1 MNEQNLIPYDQ
12 RSETEARENGRK
24 GGIASGEAR
33 RRKKTAREYLQK
45 AFETE
50 VRIDLNDGNG
60 EAKHTMKE
68 VALANLALAAS
79 KGDLKSLQYALELI
93 GEAPVTPAE
102 LIAIEYREL
111 ELLIDRL
118 PDEAAD
124 RIAERVIAMQQ
135 ASINN
140 KKEAENE

>member
-1 MNEQNLIPYDQ
+1 MNTENLIPN
-12 RSETEARENGRK
+12 TARTPEELREMTRK

-45 AFETE
+45 AFATE
-50 VRIDLNDGNG
+50 VKVDLNDGQG

-93 GEAPVTPAE
+93 GEAPVNAAE
-102 LIAIEYREL
+102 LVAVEYREL

-124 RIAERVIAMQQ
+124 RIAEKVIALQR
-135 ASINN
+135 ASINQ
-140 KKEAENE
+140 KDKEENE